1 MTSRVRVVW
10 IKEQSRQWLTIY
22 LSLWLAFAYLWL
34 ALYYPL
40 MCAPYRSTAYKPLSQ
55 VETFAHTITPF
66 SLVMNNAISWPL
78 YVTSDN
84 APDAAWLL
92 HSHNDAMGLALSF
105 INAISAPDTSWLK
118 PIQLRYT
125 DALLDP
131 EQGTQFHDSPP
142 TRPPRLSSL

>member
-1 MTSRVRVVW
+1 MISRARVVW
-10 IKEQSRQWLTIY
+10 IKEQSCQWLTIY
-22 LSLWLAFAYLWL
+22 LSLWLAIAYLWL

-40 MCAPYRSTAYKPLSQ
+40 MCAPYHSTSYKPLSQ
-55 VETFAHTITPF
+55 VEAFAHTITPF
-66 SLVMNNAISWPL
+66 SVVMNSAVSLTL

-84 APDAAWLL
+84 APDATWLL
-92 HSHNDAMGLALSF
+92 HSHNNATGLALSF
-105 INAISAPDTSWLK
+105 INAISVPDTPWLK

-131 EQGTQFHDSPP
+131 ERGTQFHDSPP